1 MADQKAFSE
10 IRHEVYKFGL
20 QGFDKKVQVNARYE
34 QAIKLGAKPKSWI
47 KPHNNRGDLAQQTEA
62 GQKNDNQQPND
73 IRYQQQQSRKPRKEK
88 KSKQRN
94 KTHTKPLGTKRKS
107 SKVKAP

>member
-1 MADQKAFSE
+1 MADQKAFSQ

-47 KPHNNRGDLAQQTEA
+47 RPHTNKAEQ
-62 GQKNDNQQPND
+62 GQLERTRHQDKQSDDNHH
-73 IRYQQQQSRKPRKEK
+73 YQQSIQL
-88 KSKQRN
+88 KQRRKQKLKQKPKQTPN
-94 KTHTKPLGTKRKS
+94 KKRNLKTSKRKQHG
-107 SKVKAP
+107 